1 MLLEG
6 HSVAVIEDDPLMGE
20 SLVQALSLEGC
31 HVDWWKSGVE
41 AARGLRSSTPD
52 LVICDMRLPDTT
64 GEELFLTHAALMP
77 LPPFLF
83 VTAYGD
89 IDQAVGLMRQGAA
102 DYITKPFELS
112 KVLARVQDLIQ
123 KNTAPRQ
130 GAGLGTSRTIQSVEA
145 ALRRICDL
153 TSPVLI
159 TGETGAG
166 KEVCARFL
174 HALSSR
180 SQEPFIAVNC
190 AAIPADAMEREI
202 FGYRGSAAHAFHRG
216 FAERAR
222 GGILFLDEVSELP
235 LALQA
240 KLLRLVET
248 REYHRLGGEQA
259 MVFHGRIVCSTHR
272 NLQALVG
279 EGRFRED
286 FFYRIGGMK
295 IEVPPLRERPEDIPW
310 LIGLFLEEFRS
321 GRPGAPKS
329 VSSQG
334 MDAALDYPWPG
345 NVRELRNRLERAAA
359 MARTDHIMPPDL
371 FPDQASAAL
380 QESGSARPFAT
391 LSEAREDAER
401 RQIEIA
407 LKETRGHLIE
417 AARLLGVSRTTL
429 WEKMRRLGL
438 DVEDR

>member
-6 HSVAVIEDDPLMGE
+6 HSVAVIEDDPVMGE

-31 HVDWWKSGVE
+31 RVDWWKTGWE
-41 AARGLRSSTPD
+41 AAKGLRSTAPD

-64 GEELFLTHAALMP
+64 GEALFLTHAALIP

-89 IDQAVGLMRQGAA
+89 IDQAVALMRQGAA
-102 DYITKPFELS
+102 DYVTKPFDLA
-112 KVLARVQDLIQ
+112 KVLARVKDLIQ

-130 GAGLGTSRTIQSVEA
+130 GIGLGVSRQILLVEA
-145 ALRRICDL
+145 ALRRISDL

-174 HALSSR
+174 HAVSSR

-190 AAIPADAMEREI
+190 AAIPADVMEREI
-202 FGYRGSAAHAFHRG
+202 FGYRGAAAQAFHRG

-222 GGILFLDEVSELP
+222 GGVLFLDEVSELP
-235 LALQA
+235 LPLQA

-272 NLQALVG
+272 NLEALVA
-279 EGRFRED
+279 ENRFRED

-310 LIGLFLEEFRS
+310 LIGLFLESFRG

-334 MDAALDYPWPG
+334 MEAALAYPWPG
-345 NVRELRNRLERAAA
+345 NVRELRNRLERAVA
-359 MARTDHIMPPDL
+359 MARTDHVMPLDL
-371 FPDQASAAL
+371 FPEQASATL
-380 QESGSARPFAT
+380 EGTEPTRPIVT

-407 LKETRGHLIE
+407 LKETKGHLIE

-438 DVEDR
+438 AVEER

>member
-1 MLLEG
+1 MLLE
-6 HSVAVIEDDPLMGE
+6 SYSIAVIEDDLVMGE
-20 SLVQALSLEGC
+20 SLVQSLSLEGC
-31 HVDWWKSGVE
+31 HVDWWKTGAE
-41 AARGLRSSTPD
+41 AAKGLRSTTPD

-64 GEELFLTHAALMP
+64 GEALFLTHAALMP

-102 DYITKPFELS
+102 DYVTKPFDLS
-112 KVLARVQDLIQ
+112 RVLARVQDLIQ

-130 GAGLGTSRTIQSVEA
+130 GTGLGTSRSIQAVEA

-202 FGYRGSAAHAFHRG
+202 FGYRGTAAQAFHRG
-216 FAERAR
+216 FAERTR

-235 LALQA
+235 LPLQA

-259 MVFHGRIVCSTHR
+259 MIFHGRIVCSTHR

-295 IEVPPLRERPEDIPW
+295 IEVPPLRERPDDIPW
-310 LIGLFLEEFRS
+310 LIGLFLDSFRG
-321 GRPGAPKS
+321 GRLGAPKS
-329 VSSQG
+329 VSPQG
-334 MDAALDYPWPG
+334 MNAALVYPWPG

-380 QESGSARPFAT
+380 EDSGSTRPFVT

-401 RQIEIA
+401 RQIEVA

-438 DVEDR
+438 AVEER

>member
-6 HSVAVIEDDPLMGE
+6 HYVAVIEDDPVMGE

-31 HVDWWKSGVE
+31 RVDWWKTGAE
-41 AARGLRSSTPD
+41 AAKGLRSTTPD

-64 GEELFLTHAALMP
+64 GEALFLAHAEIMP

-89 IDQAVGLMRQGAA
+89 IDQAVALMRQGAA
-102 DYITKPFELS
+102 DYVTKPFDIA

-130 GAGLGTSRTIQSVEA
+130 GIGLGISRQILSTEA
-145 ALRRICDL
+145 ALRRISDL

-174 HALSSR
+174 HAVSSR

-190 AAIPADAMEREI
+190 AAIPADVMEREI
-202 FGYRGSAAHAFHRG
+202 FGYRGAAAQAFHRG

-222 GGILFLDEVSELP
+222 GGLLFLDEVSELP
-235 LALQA
+235 LPLQA

-272 NLQALVG
+272 NLEALVA
-279 EGRFRED
+279 ENRFRED

-295 IEVPPLRERPEDIPW
+295 IEVPPLRERLEDIPW
-310 LIGLFLEEFRS
+310 LIGLFLESFRG
-321 GRPGAPKS
+321 GRPGAPRT
-329 VSSQG
+329 VSSRG
-334 MDAALDYPWPG
+334 MEAALAYPWPG
-345 NVRELRNRLERAAA
+345 NVRELRNRLERAVA

-371 FPDQASAAL
+371 FPEQASAAL
-380 QESGSARPFAT
+380 EVNEPTRPFVT

-407 LKETRGHLIE
+407 LKETNGRLIE
-417 AARLLGVSRTTL
+417 TARLLGVSRTTL

-438 DVEDR
+438 AVEDR